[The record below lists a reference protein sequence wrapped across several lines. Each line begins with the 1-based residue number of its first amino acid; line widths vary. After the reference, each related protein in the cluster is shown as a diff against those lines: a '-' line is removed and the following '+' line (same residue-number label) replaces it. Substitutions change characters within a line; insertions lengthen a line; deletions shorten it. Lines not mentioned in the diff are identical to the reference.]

1 MKKSDVKLALD
12 LRGRVTAR
20 AAAGGSSGAAAAALV
35 YPGEDLLRRASRTVD
50 GGNACTRGGCGVKVG
65 TLYLFLPPGG
75 SVEGATAALTTAAAA
90 AAGGEEE
97 VEVPVSVLAEN
108 RDRNMVEA
116 FPEPGASGG
125 RGLHLLA
132 AAADLR
138 AALEGRG
145 AVAAEVSKLTVLLRG
160 VREEEKEVEDG
171 WILL

>member
-1 MKKSDVKLALD
+1 M
-12 LRGRVTAR
+12 G
-20 AAAGGSSGAAAAALV
+20 
-35 YPGEDLLRRASRTVD
+35 
-50 GGNACTRGGCGVKVG
+50 GGNGTRGGRGVKVG
-65 TLYLFLPPGG
+65 TLYLWLPPGG
-75 SVEGATAALTTAAAA
+75 SVEGATAALTTTTTASAS
-90 AAGGEEE
+90 AGGEEEEE

-108 RDRNMVEA
+108 KDRERTGGPFLVE
-116 FPEPGASGG
+116 GASGG

-145 AVAAEVSKLTVLLRG
+145 AAAEVSKLAVLLRG

>member
-1 MKKSDVKLALD
+1 M
-12 LRGRVTAR
+12 
-20 AAAGGSSGAAAAALV
+20 
-35 YPGEDLLRRASRTVD
+35 
-50 GGNACTRGGCGVKVG
+50 KVG

-75 SVEGATAALTTAAAA
+75 SVEGATAALATAASA

-138 AALEGRG
+138 AALAGRG
-145 AVAAEVSKLTVLLRG
+145 AAAEVSKLTVLLRG